1 MKHTRSKEFIYK
13 ILDILLVIVLA
24 VLVYKLITNLGSFI
38 TAFKK
43 FAKIFSPFFYGFLL
57 AYILNI
63 PCNGIQSLLTRTKIN
78 FLRKNKKGISIGIVY
93 ILLFFLV
100 YVVLRMIIPAAYESI
115 LLFIKNFDRYYQ
127 TAEELLD
134 RLNDISPV
142 NLELSMKSLL
152 PDMHN
157 FSLNKLLTSFNAI
170 VGVSA
175 GIFKIV
181 LVLISSIYT
190 LMEKDRFKA
199 FLHRILKAFTPD
211 TVYERI
217 ICYTSKLNLS
227 CKQYIYAQT
236 IDGCILGTLA
246 GIELALLGSQYA
258 LILGIMLGLVN
269 YIPYFGSIFGT
280 VVAFFVVMIS
290 QSVPVSLLALLI
302 LLITQQIDGNIIQ
315 PKLMSNS
322 FSISPLLVIISVS
335 IGGAAAGVLGMLAA
349 IPIMA
354 TLLSILEDIITHF
367 EEQKEKQLSQA
378 ESTEGK
384 QEQSQ

>member
-1 MKHTRSKEFIYK
+1 MKNTRSKEFIYK

-24 VLVYKLITNLGSFI
+24 VLVYKLISNFGSFI
-38 TAFKK
+38 TAFKS
-43 FAKIFSPFFYGFLL
+43 FARIFSPFFYGFLL

-63 PCNGIQSLLTRTKIN
+63 PCNGVQSLLIRTKIP
-78 FLRKNKKGISIGIVY
+78 FLQKNKKGISIGIVY

-100 YVVLRMIIPAAYESI
+100 YVVLRMIIPAVYESI
-115 LLFIKNFDRYYQ
+115 LLFIRNFDRYYQ

-134 RLNDISPV
+134 RLNETSPV

-152 PDMHN
+152 PDMQN

-190 LMEKDRFKA
+190 LMEKDRFKV
-199 FLHRILKAFTPD
+199 FLHRILKAFTPK
-211 TVYERI
+211 TVYERTI
-217 ICYTSKLNLS
+217 YYTAKLNLS
-227 CKQYIYAQT
+227 FKQYIFAQT
-236 IDGCILGTLA
+236 IDGCILGTLV

-280 VVAFFVVMIS
+280 VVAFFVVMLS

-349 IPIMA
+349 IPITA
-354 TLLSILEDIITHF
+354 TLLSILEDVINHF

-378 ESTEGK
+378 ESTEGGE
-384 QEQSQ
+384 EQCK